1 MVGKDNHGRVVLAWT
16 DILDPGS
23 PPWDEVKA
31 AYVAVNQ
38 TIEADLKRV
47 IIKGDAWN
55 VIAPLKD
62 KKSSSQCTID
72 VIL

>member
-16 DILDPGS
+16 NILDSRS
-23 PPWDEVKA
+23 PPWDEAKA

-38 TIEADLKRV
+38 TVEAELKRV

-62 KKSSSQCTID
+62 KKTSSQCTID